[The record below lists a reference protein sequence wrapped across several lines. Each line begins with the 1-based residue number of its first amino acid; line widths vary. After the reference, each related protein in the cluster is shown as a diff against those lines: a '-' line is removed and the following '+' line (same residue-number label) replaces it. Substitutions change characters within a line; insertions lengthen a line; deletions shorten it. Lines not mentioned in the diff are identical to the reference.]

1 MHKLACQPKAPSDV
15 FTQAKAQLWQPCLA
29 AQPAVPCIH
38 HSSAC
43 TAPASQLA
51 SHHRPPATLQ
61 LERKGYFIV
70 DVPFNPEQPQQPMVL
85 FNIPD
90 GRAKNMPGMA

>member
-1 MHKLACQPKAPSDV
+1 MQEYRPFLPSTPKLPPPFKP
-15 FTQAKAQLWQPCLA
+15 PC
-29 AQPAVPCIH
+29 V
-38 HSSAC
+38 
-43 TAPASQLA
+43 
-51 SHHRPPATLQ
+51 LQ

-90 GRAKNMPGMA
+90 GRAKSMPGMA